1 MSFFLWIAARDSIL
15 TIDNPVKR
23 GQSLVNQCCLSCCA
37 RESMNHLLLHC
48 KYAHALWCEVF
59 LMFGIQ
65 WVMPKTVT
73 FLLYGWRNWFGE
85 HLSTIWNMVQG
96 CLLWLIWQEH
106 NTNIFEDTDRPVDLL
121 KSMLVGTLFQRSGIW
136 GVTQCISISD
146 FLLLSISLL
155 ELRVIALSTKCVH
168 HREHDTLLFQ

>member
-23 GQSLVNQCCLSCCA
+23 GQSLVNQCCLSCA

-85 HLSTIWNMVQG
+85 HLSTI
-96 CLLWLIWQEH
+96 
-106 NTNIFEDTDRPVDLL
+106 
-121 KSMLVGTLFQRSGIW
+121 
-136 GVTQCISISD
+136 
-146 FLLLSISLL
+146 
-155 ELRVIALSTKCVH
+155 
-168 HREHDTLLFQ
+168 